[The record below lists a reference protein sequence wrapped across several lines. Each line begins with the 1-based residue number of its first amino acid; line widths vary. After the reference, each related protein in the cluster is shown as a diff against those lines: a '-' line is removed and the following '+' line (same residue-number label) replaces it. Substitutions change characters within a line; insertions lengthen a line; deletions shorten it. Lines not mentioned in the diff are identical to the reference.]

1 MSATIK
7 LKNFEYSA
15 IANNT
20 VESNRMCQHG
30 SFDTPNGFV
39 FVLSVS
45 DKSSDDSLS
54 FCSIIHERVQ
64 YYLENEVLDDPREAV
79 ASAMV
84 YINGFLF
91 EQRRKNPDVGDPRA
105 GLLCVLIKDQKVYYG
120 WTGETAMMLYTGRKT
135 VALTRAGVADR
146 EWREG
151 SPVHYGSLG
160 LSREFEPKVC
170 STPLVPVDL
179 DAILVTAGAGW
190 SSLKEHTVVDILADS
205 MPANTKV
212 QKLLKL
218 ATGAQPNS
226 CSAALLV
233 SFYNMGQMKRSF
245 AEAKATVAEGADKV
259 AEVMSLK
266 GRLWK
271 WRYLIILLSV
281 LLASYMV
288 YDLFLFNP
296 ARPVSDYPADTL
308 QVQAPEPSGQAAQV
322 EEEAEAEV
330 PVQPQAE
337 AERPTSVRPAQLPA
351 DVRYTV
357 RTGDTWGAIYAQFE
371 VCSWFIRNHPPNRDK
386 FDGRG
391 NPRVNAVLLIP
402 VKFSGNERLNP
413 NFFREFSVEHVG
425 NACQNANQA
434 FVERFMA
441 RVNQSN

>member
-15 IANNT
+15 IVNNP

-30 SFDTPNGFV
+30 AFDTPNGFV

-45 DKSSDDSLS
+45 DASTNDVLPV
-54 FCSIIHERVQ
+54 CNIIQQRAQ

-91 EQRRKNPDVGDPRA
+91 EQRRKNADVGDPRA
-105 GLLCVLIKDQKVYYG
+105 GMLCVLIKDQKVYYG
-120 WTGETAMMLYTGRKT
+120 WAGETAMMLYTGRKT
-135 VALTRAGVADR
+135 VALTRAGVAEK

-151 SPVHYGSLG
+151 SSVHGGSLG
-160 LSREFEPKVC
+160 LSREFEPRVC
-170 STPLVPVDL
+170 STPLVPVDQ

-190 SSLKEHTVVDILADS
+190 NSLREHVVVDILADS
-205 MPANTKV
+205 MPVNTKV

-218 ATGAQPNS
+218 ATGTQPIS
-226 CSAALLV
+226 SSSALLV

-245 AEAKATVAEGADKV
+245 AEAKATVAGGADKV
-259 AEVMSLK
+259 AEVMSIK

-271 WRYLIILLSV
+271 WRYLIILLLV

-296 ARPVSDYPADTL
+296 VRPVSDQATDTL
-308 QVQAPEPSGQAAQV
+308 QVEAPAPTDPATRV
-322 EEEAEAEV
+322 EVEAEA
-330 PVQPQAE
+330 PARPQAE
-337 AERPTSVRPAQLPA
+337 TERPARVQPAQLPA

-357 RTGDTWGAIYAQFE
+357 RSGDTWGAIYSQFE
-371 VCSWFIRNHPPNRDK
+371 VCSWFIRNHPPNRYK

-434 FVERFMA
+434 FVDRFMA
-441 RVNQSN
+441 RVNESN